1 MHNTRSS
8 RTSFPFC
15 LSAQDKETEWK
26 WGNRRSFSAQ
36 KLFFGRSRIERR
48 IDTAKIMRQQSPSKL
63 SSSYCYC
70 YCNCYCNR
78 DSYMKCNNNNN
89 NILLHLLLLLL
100 FFAVT
105 VLLHLSFH
113 FTICTLYQHGTLC
126 SPLPFPSLLSS
137 SPSPYCSVN
146 ACKFPTLCGENAQQL
161 QSSTLSLA
169 SLSSRSACKLPER
182 VCLRER
188 RRKGDRGSA

>member
-1 MHNTRSS
+1 
-8 RTSFPFC
+8 
-15 LSAQDKETEWK
+15 
-26 WGNRRSFSAQ
+26 
-36 KLFFGRSRIERR
+36 
-48 IDTAKIMRQQSPSKL
+48 MRQQSPSKL
-63 SSSYCYC
+63 SSSYC

-126 SPLPFPSLLSS
+126 SSLPFSPLLFFLSLLF
-137 SPSPYCSVN
+137 CSVS
-146 ACKFPTLCGENAQQL
+146 ACKFPTLPTLCGEYAQQL

-169 SLSSRSACKLPER
+169 SLSSRSACKLAER
-182 VCLRER
+182 VYLRER
-188 RRKGDRGSA
+188 KKGR

>member
-1 MHNTRSS
+1 M
-8 RTSFPFC
+8 
-15 LSAQDKETEWK
+15 
-26 WGNRRSFSAQ
+26 
-36 KLFFGRSRIERR
+36 
-48 IDTAKIMRQQSPSKL
+48 

-126 SPLPFPSLLSS
+126 SPLPFSPLLFFLSLLFYQCMQI
-137 SPSPYCSVN
+137 PHTPHTVWGKCT
-146 ACKFPTLCGENAQQL
+146 ATAKLDIITRKLELKKCMQT
-161 QSSTLSLA
+161 
-169 SLSSRSACKLPER
+169 SREGVLK
-182 VCLRER
+182 RER
-188 RRKGDRGSA
+188 GRKGDRGSA

>member
-1 MHNTRSS
+1 MHNTRSF
-8 RTSFPFC
+8 FPFC

-26 WGNRRSFSAQ
+26 WENRRSFSAQ

-78 DSYMKCNNNNN
+78 DSYMKCNNNNS

-126 SPLPFPSLLSS
+126 SPLPPLSSPLLSLLTVLSMHAN
-137 SPSPYCSVN
+137 SPHSPHCVGSMHSN
-146 ACKFPTLCGENAQQL
+146 CKARHYHSQ
-161 QSSTLSLA
+161 A
-169 SLSSRSACKLPER
+169 
-182 VCLRER
+182 
-188 RRKGDRGSA
+188 

>member
-70 YCNCYCNR
+70 NCYCNR
-78 DSYMKCNNNNN
+78 DSYMKCNNNNS

-126 SPLPFPSLLSS
+126 SPLPPLSS
-137 SPSPYCSVN
+137 PLLPLLTVLSMHANSPHSPHCVGKMHSN
-146 ACKFPTLCGENAQQL
+146 CKARHYHSQ
-161 QSSTLSLA
+161 A
-169 SLSSRSACKLPER
+169 
-182 VCLRER
+182 
-188 RRKGDRGSA
+188 